1 MHIKPSNKVS
11 IFKMNYLNV
20 SFMKL
25 FLYNRDYFYIIEI
38 VFVSLMLREIK

>member
-1 MHIKPSNKVS
+1 MHIKPPNKVS

-25 FLYNRDYFYIIEI
+25 LKDYFYIIEI

>member
-25 FLYNRDYFYIIEI
+25 LRDYFYIIEI
-38 VFVSLMLREIK
+38 VFVA

>member
-1 MHIKPSNKVS
+1 MHIKPPNKVS

-20 SFMKL
+20 PFMKL
-25 FLYNRDYFYIIEI
+25 LRDYFYIIEI

>member
-1 MHIKPSNKVS
+1 MHIKSPNKVS

-25 FLYNRDYFYIIEI
+25 LRDYFYIIEI
-38 VFVSLMLREIK
+38 VFVA